1 MSSFKIGEKEIT
13 SKDFHKQ
20 RQVINIFTIDI
31 NKVILSDRAP
41 CNSGKDC
48 RYIAGYQKEG
58 ETIIATA
65 YLNARKT
72 QPMQLHSVFLRQK
85 SRCFSIKKF
94 GMRLSNSCLK
104 NSQQSLS

>member
-13 SKDFHKQ
+13 FKDFHKQ

-41 CNSGKDC
+41 CNNGKDC

-72 QPMQLHSVFLRQK
+72 QPMQSFSV
-85 SRCFSIKKF
+85 S
-94 GMRLSNSCLK
+94 
-104 NSQQSLS
+104 